1 MKASLPTILIYN
13 PISGHGHLDSWN
25 ALFVSILLEA
35 GWSVCAATPNASDLI
50 ARLRKKGLAE
60 SPNLQVLN
68 WEMPRRTFAARIGNR
83 LLRVLKSL
91 HGQEATENQYD
102 PRFLRVDEF
111 FNRLRYLRRQCK
123 WKVAMTLNMYMDMY
137 PASKDDWKVFLKS
150 NELPWSGIRFVPT
163 PGAEEGYYQL
173 PSLAGMCFLDQRVCD
188 AYQKFLPHKKFEY
201 LPDITDNTL
210 PDEQTQLLSEIR
222 GKAGTRKIV
231 FLGGTLGGTKNLS
244 CWYQLIAQMD
254 STRWYF
260 VQIGELFED
269 TLSDEDL
276 YELNKIRARCPE
288 NLFIKQ
294 MYLPDEAQFNEI
306 INGSDAIFAVYRNFA
321 ISSNMLGKAAA
332 FGKPILVA
340 RGQLM
345 GDRVLQYGIGT
356 TVVENDVAGMEIAL
370 KSLVSNPQLRHDN
383 FEAYRRDFGVI
394 ELSRRLCHFLAA
406 CIERKSDK
414 NRPLSL

>member
-1 MKASLPTILIYN
+1 
-13 PISGHGHLDSWN
+13 
-25 ALFVSILLEA
+25 
-35 GWSVCAATPNASDLI
+35 
-50 ARLRKKGLAE
+50 
-60 SPNLQVLN
+60 
-68 WEMPRRTFAARIGNR
+68 MPRRTFAARIGNR

-123 WKVAMTLNMYMDMY
+123 WKVAMTFNMYMDMY

-163 PGAEEGYYQL
+163 PGAKEGYYQL

-306 INGSDAIFAVYRNFA
+306 INGSDAIFAVYRNFS

-340 RGQLM
+340 RGHLM
-345 GDRVLQYGIGT
+345 GDRVLQYGIGM
-356 TVVENDVAGMEIAL
+356 TVVENDVVGMEIAL

-406 CIERKSDK
+406 CIERQSDK

>member
-1 MKASLPTILIYN
+1 MKRSPPTILIYN

-25 ALFVSILLEA
+25 ALFVSTLLEA
-35 GWSVCAATPNASDLI
+35 GWSVCAATPNAPDLI
-50 ARLRKKGLAE
+50 ARLRKKGLAD

-68 WEMPRRTFAARIGNR
+68 WEPPRRTFAARIGNR

-91 HGQEATENQYD
+91 YGQEAKVNQHD
-102 PRFLRVDEF
+102 PRFLRVDDF
-111 FNRLRYLRRQCK
+111 FDRLRYLRKQCK
-123 WKVAMTLNMYMDMY
+123 WKVAMMFNMYMDMY
-137 PASKDDWKVFLKS
+137 PTSRDDWKVFLKS

-163 PGAEEGYYQL
+163 PGADEGYYQL
-173 PSLAGMCFLDQRVCD
+173 PSLLGMCFLDQGVCD
-188 AYQKFLPHKKFEY
+188 AYQNFLPHKNFEY

-222 GKAGTRKIV
+222 GKARTRKIV

-244 CWYQLIAQMD
+244 CWYQLIARMD
-254 STRWYF
+254 ATRWYF

-269 TLSDEDL
+269 TLSDKDL

-306 INGSDAIFAVYRNFA
+306 INGSDAIFAVYRNFS

-345 GDRVLQYGIGT
+345 GERVLQYGIGT
-356 TVVENDVAGMEIAL
+356 TVVENDVPGMEIAL
-370 KSLVSNPQLRHDN
+370 KSLVNSPQLRHDN

-394 ELSRRLCHFLAA
+394 ELSRRLCHFLAE
-406 CIERKSDK
+406 CIEQKSDK
-414 NRPLSL
+414 NRPLPL